1 MRMWNRMS
9 SANNTVNSSIR
20 SQSWSFESC
29 LPDRITRRYNRC
41 NDLSC
46 SDWGSRNGKVEIL
59 NSAESKVASG
69 SEESR
74 SARERSGRRR
84 RLEELRLHFGS
95 KDAGGGSVQAPLNSY
110 AIIISPSVIPTLC
123 LNHIPCSHICFG
135 NQPELLFPCNEFVS
149 ILLRLPG
156 FELQLLI
163 YYKLE

>member
-1 MRMWNRMS
+1 MPRIMHSKPGKQSDETMWNRMS

-69 SEESR
+69 SEEYR

-95 KDAGGGSVQAPLNSY
+95 KDAGGGSVQATLNSDY
-110 AIIISPSVIPTLC
+110 VWITFLAHTSFRKMTFFLEITWT
-123 LNHIPCSHICFG
+123 
-135 NQPELLFPCNEFVS
+135 FVS
-149 ILLRLPG
+149 L
-156 FELQLLI
+156 
-163 YYKLE
+163 